1 LDYVNQDD
9 KLSNVSVRLLDRS
22 IQSKEQA
29 MAEHR
34 FREHLDKL
42 YGAHRTAGPHVLPG
56 FIACP
61 AILVEQVNGNQSS
74 IQLQVYHWAFQ
85 QALAAV
91 RPSRLERALADNWN

>member
-1 LDYVNQDD
+1 MLTKTINLVMYRCEFWTR
-9 KLSNVSVRLLDRS
+9 NV
-22 IQSKEQA
+22 QSKEQA

-34 FREHLDKL
+34 FREQLDKL
-42 YGAHRTAGPHVLPG
+42 YGVSRAAEPQVASG

-61 AILVEQVNGNQSS
+61 AILIEPVNGNQSS
-74 IQLQVYHWAFQ
+74 IQQQVYHWAFQ